1 MRVDKTKRDSEEFK
15 FTREDI
21 SLKHC
26 LKLAERKT
34 ERIKNTH

>member
-15 FTREDI
+15 VMSEDI

-26 LKLAERKT
+26 LKLAERKR
-34 ERIKNTH
+34 ERI